1 MSSYLRDVPLLQG
14 GFVIRRIALFVPLL
28 ALACGGAQRPAP
40 PAPQSINAT
49 LGQFLDAVKDNNLER
64 MGQLWGTARGPA
76 VTYMKPEELRMRLT
90 VIQKYLDHV
99 GYRVIEGPL
108 VSPGNANIRSYR
120 IELQRQNCN
129 HVQPL
134 DFIHTRSGGW
144 LVYDVHLESS
154 GNPAAPCQ
162 PTAGTGP

>member
-49 LGQFLDAVKDNNLER
+49 LGQFLDAVKDNNLDR

-76 VTYMKPEELRMRLT
+76 VTYMKAQELRMRLT

-108 VSPGNANIRSYR
+108 VAPGNANIRSDR
-120 IELQRQNCN
+120 KSTRLNSS
-129 HVQPL
+129 HV
-134 DFIHTRSGGW
+134 
-144 LVYDVHLESS
+144 E
-154 GNPAAPCQ
+154 
-162 PTAGTGP
+162 

>member
-1 MSSYLRDVPLLQG
+1 
-14 GFVIRRIALFVPLL
+14 
-28 ALACGGAQRPAP
+28 
-40 PAPQSINAT
+40 
-49 LGQFLDAVKDNNLER
+49 
-64 MGQLWGTARGPA
+64 
-76 VTYMKPEELRMRLT
+76 MKPQELRMRLT

-108 VSPGNANIRSYR
+108 VAPGNANVRSYR

-162 PTAGTGP
+162 PTAGTGS

>member
-1 MSSYLRDVPLLQG
+1 MRRFALL
-14 GFVIRRIALFVPLL
+14 VPLL

-40 PAPQSINAT
+40 PAPQSINAA
-49 LGQFLDAVKDNNLER
+49 LDQFLGAVKSNNLER

-76 VTYMKPEELRMRLT
+76 VSYMKPEELRMRLM
-90 VIQKYLDHV
+90 VIQKYLNHV
-99 GYRVIEGPL
+99 GYRIVEGPI
-108 VSPGNANIRSYR
+108 VSPANPNIRSYR

-134 DFIHTRSGGW
+134 DLIHTRSGGW

-154 GNPAAPCQ
+154 GNPVAPCQ
-162 PTAGTGP
+162 PTTGTGTGP